1 MKKISILILFLISFT
16 VTKAQTTV
24 SLRDLME
31 HFIQKDDSLQI
42 IKAREL
48 EKDSV
53 ILAQDNLL
61 KADNVIIS
69 LHSSDSLKFRQII
82 ARKDTII
89 LNNEEEAKIAKKEH
103 KRQKRKLVTSIVGLS
118 LLEIG
123 TLTLLILSL

>member
-1 MKKISILILFLISFT
+1 
-16 VTKAQTTV
+16 
-24 SLRDLME
+24 ME

-103 KRQKRKLVTSIVGLS
+103 KRQKRKLITSIVGLS

>member
-24 SLRDLME
+24 SLRDLIE

-123 TLTLLILSL
+123 TLALLILSL